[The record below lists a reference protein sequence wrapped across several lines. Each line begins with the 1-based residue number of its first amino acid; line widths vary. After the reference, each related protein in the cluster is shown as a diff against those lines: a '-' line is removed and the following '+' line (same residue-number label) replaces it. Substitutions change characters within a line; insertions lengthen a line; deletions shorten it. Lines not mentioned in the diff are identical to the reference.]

1 MKRLS
6 FNRQKQETML
16 KFGISDQWYA
26 DLTYMQLVAL
36 ECKICKRGWGDHK
49 TSLKGLTPR
58 TYEHKCPRDT
68 EEENE

>member
-16 KFGISDQWYA
+16 KFGISDQQYA
-26 DLTYMQLVAL
+26 DLTYMQQVAL
-36 ECKICKRGWGDHK
+36 ECKICKRDWGDHI

-68 EEENE
+68 